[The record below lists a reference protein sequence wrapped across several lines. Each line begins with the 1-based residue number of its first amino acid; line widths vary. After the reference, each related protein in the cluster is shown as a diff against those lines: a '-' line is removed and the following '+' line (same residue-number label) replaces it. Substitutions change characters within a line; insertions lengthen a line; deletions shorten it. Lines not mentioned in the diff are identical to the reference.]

1 MKSRL
6 SRATVVCLCAM
17 LLGGFASA
25 QQKRSITEKDLFQFV
40 WIGDPQISPDGAQV
54 AFVRITVNE
63 KKDGYNTAIW
73 SVATANGELRQLT
86 AGPGDTSPQW
96 SPDGRSL
103 AFIRTLEKDSKKEPP
118 QVFILP
124 TTGGEAW
131 QLTKLPKGAS
141 RPAWSPD
148 GKTLAFNST
157 TNAQDLLEDA
167 CKKNKEKDK
176 SKCPPPDQHHP
187 DIHVVTRAMYRLNG
201 AGYLDFSHPNHIW
214 SIAVPPNPQELPE
227 PKQLTTGDVS
237 EQDIQW
243 APDGSKIYF
252 VSTRDLEP
260 YYHPQQNAVYSVPA
274 AGGDITE
281 VAKLS
286 PGMLGSISVS
296 RDGKRMAFLGA
307 LSEPP
312 LSYAQQNL
320 WVVDLTPGAA
330 PRNLTKDYD
339 WDIGGDILGDMEPP
353 RGAGGSQPI
362 WTPDGKALITVVA
375 KQGRAN
381 LERIDAETGQVT
393 PLTTGDRAIEG
404 YAATRDG
411 THVVIESSTPTILN
425 DLYLVESAGSRPKR
439 LTDINQK
446 LFSQLN
452 LTPPEEISYPTFDG
466 KRIQGWVQK
475 PPDFDKNKKY
485 PLILN
490 IHGGPHAA
498 YGWVFFHEM
507 QWMAAKGYVV
517 LYPNPRGSTSYGE
530 AFGNIIQYHYPGDD
544 FKDLMAGVDFLI
556 KRGYIDE
563 KHMGVTGGSGGGLLT
578 NWVVGHTDR
587 FAAAVSQRDIA
598 SWAAWWYADDFTLFQ
613 PNWFP
618 KPPFEDPED
627 YTARSPITYINNVK
641 TPLMLIL
648 GDADYRT
655 PPATGGDEMFRALKY
670 RHIPTVMVRFPRESH
685 ELSRSGEPW
694 HRVERLHH
702 IVNWF
707 DLYLQGK
714 PTHEYDLVPP
724 ASTGAP
730 ESAPEP

>member
-1 MKSRL
+1 MKASL
-6 SRATVVCLCAM
+6 SRATVVCLCMA
-17 LLGGFASA
+17 LLSGALVA
-25 QQKRSITEKDLFQFV
+25 QQKRLITEKDIFEFV
-40 WIGDPQISPDGAQV
+40 WIGDPQISPDGSQV

-63 KKDGYNTAIW
+63 KKEGYNTAIW
-73 SVATANGELRQLT
+73 SVATATNELRQLT

-96 SPDGRSL
+96 SPDGKLL
-103 AFIRTLEKDSKKEPP
+103 AFIRTVEKDNKKEPP

-124 TTGGEAW
+124 SNGGEAW

-157 TNAQDLLEDA
+157 TNAQDLLADA
-167 CKKNKEKDK
+167 CKKGKEKDK
-176 SKCPPPDQHHP
+176 SKCPPADQHKP
-187 DIHVVTRAMYRLNG
+187 DIHVVTRAVYRLNG

-214 SIAVPPNPQELPE
+214 SIVVPPNPQDLPE
-227 PKQLTTGDVS
+227 PKQLTTGDFS
-237 EQDIQW
+237 EQDIEW

-252 VSTRDLEP
+252 ISTRDLEP
-260 YYHPQQNAVYSVPA
+260 YYRPQQNAVYSVPA
-274 AGGDITE
+274 GGGNITE
-281 VAKLS
+281 VTKLS
-286 PGMLGSISVS
+286 PGMLHSISVS
-296 RDGKRMAFLGA
+296 RDGKRMAFLGT

-312 LSYAQQNL
+312 RSFSQDNL
-320 WVVDLTPGAA
+320 WVVDLAPGAT

-353 RGAGGSQPI
+353 RGAGGSQLI
-362 WTPDGKALITVVA
+362 WTPDGKGIITVVA

-381 LERIDAETGQVT
+381 LERIDAESGQVT
-393 PLTTGDRAIEG
+393 PITTGDRAVTG
-404 YAATRDG
+404 YAATRDRA
-411 THVVIESSTPTILN
+411 HIVAEVSTPIILN
-425 DLYLVESAGSRPKR
+425 DLYLTDPIGTRPKR
-439 LTDINQK
+439 LTEINQK

-452 LTPPEEISYPTFDG
+452 LTPPEEIWYSTFDG

-507 QWMAAKGYVV
+507 LWMAAKGYVV

-530 AFGNIIQYHYPGDD
+530 AFGNIIQYRYPGDD

-563 KHMGVTGGSGGGLLT
+563 QHMGVTGGSGGGLLT
-578 NWVVGHTDR
+578 NWVVGHTGR
-587 FAAAVSQRDIA
+587 FAAAVAQRDIG

-613 PNWFP
+613 PNWFR

-627 YTARSPITYINNVK
+627 YAARSPITYIGNVK

-655 PPATGGDEMFRALKY
+655 PPAAGGEEMFRALKY

-714 PTHEYDLVPP
+714 QTHEYDLVPP
-724 ASTGAP
+724 VATTPDS
-730 ESAPEP
+730 SPEP